1 MIASQ
6 IEWAGEELYQ
16 NLIGQSPLFSVN
28 DQFINN
34 SGWKKMKGSYVFY
47 LVIGSLALF
56 ICHVRLAQTEM
67 VKDGLVS
74 Y

>member
-47 LVIGSLALF
+47 LVIGSLGS
-56 ICHVRLAQTEM
+56 VVTR
-67 VKDGLVS
+67 
-74 Y
+74 

>member
-1 MIASQ
+1 
-6 IEWAGEELYQ
+6 
-16 NLIGQSPLFSVN
+16 
-28 DQFINN
+28 
-34 SGWKKMKGSYVFY
+34 MKGSYVFY
-47 LVIGSLALF
+47 LVIGFLALF